1 MKIMENKKN
10 KNPVTIMLVISLIVI
25 VLGLTCGV
33 AVYYEL
39 SNQIAAQS
47 GGGLY
52 IDGADFSG
60 IVELVG
66 QAGAFVLSALI
77 IFASFFAVAIQW
89 ITYFIIKAIRNHSA
103 KKNQQQQ
110 MYMRNNNMM

>member
-47 GGGLY
+47 GGGL
-52 IDGADFSG
+52 
-60 IVELVG
+60 
-66 QAGAFVLSALI
+66 
-77 IFASFFAVAIQW
+77 VAIPDW
-89 ITYFIIKAIRNHSA
+89 IKRYSRSSS
-103 KKNQQQQ
+103 
-110 MYMRNNNMM
+110 